1 MKKIKYAFLFS
12 AAALCA
18 HASAQTAPSGALTGG
33 ALVQS
38 IGLSASSQV
47 AVNVGLGPIGSS
59 IATATIT
66 PGAQAGAINV
76 ETLTPTAT
84 VTSGTMGVTAQG
96 PGSTASATGIYSSNV
111 LTIVPVLN
119 GTQTLNTL
127 TLQNIPTPTPPAN
140 PS

>member
-47 AVNVGLGPIGSS
+47 AVNVGLGPIQSS
-59 IATATIT
+59 TAVATIS
-66 PGAQAGAINV
+66 PGTQTGTIAA
-76 ETLTPTAT
+76 ETLTPTAV
-84 VTSGTMGVTAQG
+84 VTSGAPVVTATG

-119 GTQTLNTL
+119 GTQAVTSLSISNV
-127 TLQNIPTPTPPAN
+127 PTFTQPN
-140 PS
+140 